1 MDFSRDPEAFSGYLN
16 TVKRD
21 WTGAA
26 REFMGLLEHWQTI
39 TKQYYPDLVEI
50 GAGEE
55 ANTIK
60 GKVLGK
66 AFLLELIPLAKDQV
80 GYAEAV
86 LSTSNSARVEV
97 EIGRFLVRRDG
108 TLVGADGDVLTD
120 PMSNMYSYKIFT
132 TILRDVVETPA
143 AVKGV

>member
-1 MDFSRDPEAFSGYLN
+1 MVDAHRYSN
-16 TVKRD
+16 
-21 WTGAA
+21 
-26 REFMGLLEHWQTI
+26 
-39 TKQYYPDLVEI
+39 YPDLVEI
-50 GAGEE
+50 GVGEE

-66 AFLLELIPLAKDQV
+66 AFLLELSPLAKDQV
-80 GYAEAV
+80 GYAEAI
-86 LSTSNSARVEV
+86 LSTSNSAGVEV